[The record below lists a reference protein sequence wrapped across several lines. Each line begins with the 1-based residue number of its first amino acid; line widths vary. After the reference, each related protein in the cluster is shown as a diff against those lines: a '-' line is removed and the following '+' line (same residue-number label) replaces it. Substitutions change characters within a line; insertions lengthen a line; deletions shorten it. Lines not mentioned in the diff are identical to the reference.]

1 MTMILNSI
9 TTYVVKFSCAEHET
23 TVFSDNLAEAVAAY
37 ADCIQEAEYDEIMSY
52 NIDLYNNKTG
62 EVLAYRHQSY
72 ADRVMNTTVY
82 DTEEFLDALIEAVKM
97 M

>member
-1 MTMILNSI
+1 MILNST
-9 TTYVVKFSCAEHET
+9 TTYVVRFASAEREIT
-23 TVFSDNLAEAVAAY
+23 AFSDNLAEAVAAY
-37 ADCIQEAEYDEIMSY
+37 ADCIQDAEYDEIMSY
-52 NIDLYNNKTG
+52 EINLYNNNTG

-82 DTEEFLDALIEAVKM
+82 DTEEFLDALVEAVKM

>member
-1 MTMILNSI
+1 MTMILNST
-9 TTYVVKFSCAEHET
+9 TTYVVRFASAEREIT
-23 TVFSDNLAEAVAAY
+23 AFSDNLAEAVAAY
-37 ADCIQEAEYDEIMSY
+37 ADCIQDAEYDEIMSY
-52 NIDLYNNKTG
+52 EINLYNNTTG

-82 DTEEFLDALIEAVKM
+82 DTEEFLDALVEAVKM